1 MSYRYSNR
9 YLKLDTNEIDIPLLN
24 SLHVGLSKRNNLM
37 GIIYLLVVPSTILY
51 SSVAWLIE
59 NMGG

>member
-1 MSYRYSNR
+1 MLFQKMCLIS
-9 YLKLDTNEIDIPLLN
+9 LMPIDIPLLN
-24 SLHVGLSKRNNLM
+24 SLHVDLSKRHNLM
-37 GIIYLLVVPSTILY
+37 GIIYLLVVFPPTILY

>member
-1 MSYRYSNR
+1 MP
-9 YLKLDTNEIDIPLLN
+9 IDIPLLN
-24 SLHVGLSKRNNLM
+24 SLHVDLSKRNNLM
-37 GIIYLLVVPSTILY
+37 GIIYLLVVFPSTILY